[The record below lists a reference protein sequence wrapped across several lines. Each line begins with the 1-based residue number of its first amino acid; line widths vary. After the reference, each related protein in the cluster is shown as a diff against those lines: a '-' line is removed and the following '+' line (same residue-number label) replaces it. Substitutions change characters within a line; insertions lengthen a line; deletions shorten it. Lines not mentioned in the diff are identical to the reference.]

1 MLAELYEYAKKLKE
15 QNQEFSIKSGWSKKN
30 VKAYIDISKDGEF
43 LDEIYPYQ
51 TKDNKEKKSVP
62 DIGSEA
68 FSPDKCNFPVEK
80 FGIIFCLPEKNEET
94 KKTTEKK
101 HSFFWKKI
109 REMSD
114 SVEEAK
120 ACLKIIEDEEKF
132 KKIIKELEHN
142 KIKSGDLIGFRID
155 GEFLEDSSNF
165 DNWYKKYK
173 ADKSLSKEQNS
184 DDSMICFITGE
195 SVFPMNTTPKITG
208 LKEVG
213 GHSTGDSLISFD
225 KSAFTSYGL
234 TQAKNACVSEQSMSA
249 IKVAI
254 EDLIN
259 NSRLD
264 IPGCKILYWY
274 KEPTKDIIQPLNKA
288 ATNDENEELV
298 SQEDI
303 DADITKIDDITQK
316 LKNGEN
322 NLQPPNNMYYILAL
336 AGAGGRISVKNWT
349 YGKYEELYKNINKWY
364 NDLKLLD
371 YSTPKKLFA
380 YYIRMLTPQQS
391 SNKKK
396 LEERVNKELSK
407 ISLDV
412 FNAIIKNSPISDTVA
427 IRAFEYIIS
436 DIYKDDINYK
446 NNENKKNKVKIDGI
460 ACSLLKAWLIR
471 KHENYPKEE
480 NKMAPDLDENN
491 ESVGYLLGR
500 LFAVYAKLQNEAVPE
515 YNRGLAERFFHS
527 ASTTPAFIF
536 GKIDEL
542 AQYQFPKLKD
552 QRKIINYKKMLTDI
566 YEKLP
571 TKELPKKCTLKEKS
585 EFAVGYYQQYAKM
598 YKKND
603 KEGDKENVN

>member
-1 MLAELYEYAKKLKE
+1 MLAELYDYAKKLKE

-30 VKAYIDISKDGEF
+30 VKAYIYLSKEGE
-43 LDEIYPYQ
+43 LIEIYPYQ
-51 TKDNKEKKSVP
+51 TKDNKDKKSVP

-68 FSPDKCNFPVEK
+68 SSHNKCNFPVEK
-80 FGIIFCLPEKNEET
+80 FGIIFCLPEKNGKIKQST
-94 KKTTEKK
+94 IQK
-101 HSFFWKKI
+101 HSFFWNKI
-109 REMSD
+109 QEMAD
-114 SVEEAK
+114 SVDEAK
-120 ACLKIIEDEEKF
+120 ACLKIFYNKEKF
-132 KKIIKELEHN
+132 EEIKNELDKKKIKADEI
-142 KIKSGDLIGFRID
+142 IGFMID

-173 ADKSLSKEQNS
+173 TDKSLSKEQNS
-184 DDSMICFITGE
+184 EDSMICFITGE
-195 SVFPMNTTPKITG
+195 SVSPMDTTPKISG
-208 LKEVG
+208 LQSVG
-213 GHSTGDSLISFD
+213 GRSTGDSLISFD

-274 KEPTKDIIQPLNKA
+274 KEPTKDIIQSLNKA

-322 NLQPPNNMYYILAL
+322 NLQQPNNTYYILAL
-336 AGAGGRISVKNWT
+336 AGAGGRIAVKNWT
-349 YGKYEELYKNINKWY
+349 YGKYEELYININKWY

-396 LEERVNKELSK
+396 LEERANKELSK

-427 IRAFEYIIS
+427 IICRHVSTFI
-436 DIYKDDINYK
+436 
-446 NNENKKNKVKIDGI
+446 
-460 ACSLLKAWLIR
+460 
-471 KHENYPKEE
+471 
-480 NKMAPDLDENN
+480 
-491 ESVGYLLGR
+491 VG
-500 LFAVYAKLQNEAVPE
+500 
-515 YNRGLAERFFHS
+515 
-527 ASTTPAFIF
+527 
-536 GKIDEL
+536 
-542 AQYQFPKLKD
+542 
-552 QRKIINYKKMLTDI
+552 
-566 YEKLP
+566 
-571 TKELPKKCTLKEKS
+571 
-585 EFAVGYYQQYAKM
+585 
-598 YKKND
+598 
-603 KEGDKENVN
+603 